1 MFAPAFILVGE
12 NHLINLALVH
22 HIEHDQGTIHFFFEN
37 GKQVIVEG
45 DWPALLAELTPKESP
60 KKSRTKKTVGKE

>member
-1 MFAPAFILVGE
+1 M
-12 NHLINLALVH
+12 H

-60 KKSRTKKTVGKE
+60 KKPRTKKTVGKE